1 MSKITIF
8 NLAASAFVVCNLSC
22 ADAAS
27 IVRDDN
33 GNVVVEAY
41 GEKMKFIGGQ
51 AEHIVLSFMASKC
64 DQKPRQYLR
73 DVIDNKDIIE
83 CVTSDERATTA
94 SHTQIR
100 SPDVFAIIPVSAD
113 KLNTIY
119 ASAVR
124 GLPTA
129 NVTDAVIAS
138 AMTPSLSVMIHP
150 ANKWPHCIVS
160 SDSISDIL
168 NYQRRD
174 VATNPK
180 GLQFSLAS
188 SHRDGKLAQPL
199 CISCNPLSA
208 YSTLP
213 GSRWLC
219 AITEVSSDG
228 GASVSF
234 RWLTPD
240 FPKPSRDWSV
250 FDSFARSVASKLFS
264 DRNID
269 DFQ

>member
-27 IVRDDN
+27 IVRDDK

-41 GEKMKFIGGQ
+41 GEKMKVIEGE

-64 DQKPRQYLR
+64 DQKPRQYLSE
-73 DVIDNKDIIE
+73 VIDNKDIIT
-83 CVTSDERATTA
+83 CVTSDESATIA
-94 SHTQIR
+94 SRNQIR
-100 SPDVFAIIPVSAD
+100 APDVFAIIPISTD

-119 ASAVR
+119 SSAVQ
-124 GLPTA
+124 GLPPA
-129 NVTDAVIAS
+129 NVTDVVIAS
-138 AMTPSLSVMIHP
+138 AVTPSLSVMVHP
-150 ANKWPHCIVS
+150 AYKGPHCI
-160 SDSISDIL
+160 DSADSVSDIL

-180 GLQFSLAS
+180 GVQFTLAS
-188 SHRDGKLAQPL
+188 SHRDGKLVQPL
-199 CISCNPLSA
+199 CITCNPLSA
-208 YSTLP
+208 YSTLSE
-213 GSRWLC
+213 SRWLC

-228 GASVSF
+228 GALVSF
-234 RWLTPD
+234 RWLTLG

-250 FDSFARSVASKLFS
+250 FDSFARSVASKLFI
-264 DRNID
+264 DRNSD